1 MIRLQMHK
9 LFLSRVPLLLAFPI
23 AGLFGYATV
32 AGAETARDS
41 ACFEVIRPH
50 PQTHPRVPLLL
61 DRCTGATW
69 LLVRG
74 ESHGPLG
81 YRWAP
86 LEVPAMVQAQKSGNG
101 HIVPK
106 VGETQAP
113 PTGNCF
119 VFAGRRYCQ

>member
-1 MIRLQMHK
+1 MTRLQVK
-9 LFLSRVPLLLAFPI
+9 TLSRAPLLLALPV
-23 AGLFGYATV
+23 AGLLGNAAV
-32 AGAETARDS
+32 ARAADSARDA

-74 ESHGPLG
+74 ESRGPLG

-86 LEVPAMVQAQKSGNG
+86 LDAPPTVQTTKSDIGNV
-101 HIVPK
+101 VPK

-113 PTGNCF
+113 PTANCF